1 MEFINLTPHAVTV
14 DSDLDHGAPTITF
27 PPSGGRATIV
37 FEPVRDQ
44 VLWGFVIRPRSRVAE
59 VTGLPEPRD
68 GTFYIVSTM
77 VRDALAG
84 VRNDLVTQDSGPDAT
99 RANGQVI
106 SVRRFIR

>member
-1 MEFINLTPHAVTV
+1 MQFINLTPHSVTV

-27 PPSGGRATIV
+27 PPSGGKATVV

-44 VLWGFVIRPRSRVAE
+44 VLWGFVIRPRSRVLRVE
-59 VTGLPEPRD
+59 GLPEPRD
-68 GTFYIVSTM
+68 GVFLIVSTM

-84 VRNDLVTQDSGPDAT
+84 TRNDLVTPDSGPDAT
-99 RANGQVI
+99 RESGQVI